1 MEARAKLRY
10 SKVSPRKARQVIN
23 LVRGKDV
30 EEAFHILHFTPKKA
44 ARLVER
50 TLRSAVANAVNR
62 EEESIREEELFVKE
76 AFVDGGISMKRLRPQ
91 PRGSAGVIRKRYSH
105 ITLVVSDEE

>member
-1 MEARAKLRY
+1 MEAKAVLRY
-10 SKVSPRKARQVIN
+10 TKVSPRKARQVVDM
-23 LVRGKDV
+23 VRGKGI
-30 EEAFHILHFTPKKA
+30 EEAIRILQFTPKKA

-62 EEESIREEELFVKE
+62 EEVTVREEELFVKE
-76 AFVDGGISMKRLRPQ
+76 GFVDGGIGMKRMRPQ

-105 ITLVVSDEE
+105 ITLVVANNE